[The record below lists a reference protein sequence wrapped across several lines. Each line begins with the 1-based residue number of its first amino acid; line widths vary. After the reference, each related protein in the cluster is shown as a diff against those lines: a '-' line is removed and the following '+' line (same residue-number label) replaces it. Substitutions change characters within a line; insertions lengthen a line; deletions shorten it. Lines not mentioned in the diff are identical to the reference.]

1 MSFYVLW
8 IVFDYLKMYLHVHV
22 YVFLICVRDANLK
35 FD

>member
-8 IVFDYLKMYLHVHV
+8 ITSTLQMYLHVHV
-22 YVFLICVRDANLK
+22 CVVPICVQDANLI

>member
-8 IVFDYLKMYLHVHV
+8 ITSFLQMYLHVHV
-22 YVFLICVRDANLK
+22 CVFLTCVQDANLK

>member
-8 IVFDYLKMYLHVHV
+8 IIFSLKMYLHVHV
-22 YVFLICVRDANLK
+22 YVFLICVKDANLK